1 MWWSMQD
8 EQLVD
13 GLDELVQMGL
23 HVWIGVLADGWVGW
37 A

>member
-8 EQLVD
+8 ERLID
-13 GLDELVQMGL
+13 GLDELVWMGL
-23 HVWIGVLADGWVGW
+23 CVWIGILMDGWVGW